1 MTFAMAIAAAIAY
14 TIGGIFMKHSAGLS
28 VLTPSLLVYLCFGLG
43 ASLQT
48 LLTHKAQLGVSYI
61 LVLGLESVMAALF
74 GAIFFKE
81 TYSIPAML
89 GIGLIVA
96 GVAVL
101 RGASAQLG

>member
-48 LLTHKAQLGVSYI
+48 MLLAKSELGVSYI

-81 TYSIPAML
+81 TYSVPAMV

-101 RGASAQLG
+101 RSVSTQPG